1 MNPFF
6 EEYET
11 PFKIPPFE
19 KIKFEHYEPAFMQG
33 IDEHQKEIVKIA
45 QNEKEP
51 TFENTLE
58 ALESSGKTLD
68 KVANV
73 FYNLLGSNTNDEF
86 DALAVKM
93 SPLLSAH
100 NDKILLNKKLF
111 ERIKILKSN
120 EPSLKLS
127 DEQKRLLDETYK
139 RFQRAGANLDQ
150 EAMIRLTEI
159 NSSLSS
165 LSVQF
170 DQNVLKETNGYSLII
185 DDPDDLQGLPNEEI
199 RQASLLASSEGHD
212 GKWVF
217 KPTRVS
223 MYPFL
228 TYSEKREL
236 RENLYKSYILRGDN
250 DNDFDNKEIIKK
262 MVALRKEKANL
273 MGFETHADYVLDN
286 TMAKTTLNVNK
297 LLDTVWN
304 PGIEKA
310 KGEVEAMQEIILEE
324 GGNFKLEA
332 WDWWHY
338 SEKLRQEKFDF
349 KEEEVKPYFS
359 EDKVLKGAFEV
370 AKKLFEIT
378 FTERDDLPKYRED
391 IRTFVVEDFNNQV
404 IGIFYTDFT
413 QRPNKGGGAWMNT
426 FRSQSKFEGKTIPI
440 VINVCNFPPK
450 NVDGV
455 SLLSFEQVE
464 TLFHEFGHGLHGL
477 LSDVNYPSL
486 SGTAV
491 TRDYVEFPSQMME
504 NWAREP
510 EVIKTFAK
518 HYITGETIPDEL
530 LAKISEARTF
540 NEGFE
545 TSEYVAAAHLDMA
558 FHMEKDSIEDID
570 AFEDETLK
578 NLGLIPEIE
587 SRYRS
592 TYFGHIFAGGYSSGY
607 YSYLWTEV
615 LEADAFE
622 AFKQNGLY
630 HKETADKLKK
640 YVYSSGN
647 TKDLMEQYVKFRG
660 KEPDI
665 QPLLEKRGL
674 N

>member
-100 NDKILLNKKLF
+100 NDKILLNKELF
-111 ERIKILKSN
+111 ERIKFLKSN

-370 AKKLFEIT
+370 AEKLFEIT

-450 NVDGV
+450 NIDGV

>member
-100 NDKILLNKKLF
+100 NDKILLNKELF

-297 LLDTVWN
+297 LLDTVWK
-304 PGIEKA
+304 PGIAKA

-530 LAKISEARTF
+530 LAKISEAGTF

>member
-100 NDKILLNKKLF
+100 NDKILLNKELF

-185 DDPDDLQGLPNEEI
+185 DDPDDLQGLPDEEI

-310 KGEVEAMQEIILEE
+310 KGEVEAMQKIILEE

-370 AKKLFEIT
+370 AEKLFEIT

>member
-1 MNPFF
+1 MGFQTNESKYVSIFNP
-6 EEYET
+6 
-11 PFKIPPFE
+11 
-19 KIKFEHYEPAFMQG
+19 
-33 IDEHQKEIVKIA
+33 
-45 QNEKEP
+45 
-51 TFENTLE
+51 
-58 ALESSGKTLD
+58 
-68 KVANV
+68 
-73 FYNLLGSNTNDEF
+73 
-86 DALAVKM
+86 
-93 SPLLSAH
+93 
-100 NDKILLNKKLF
+100 
-111 ERIKILKSN
+111 
-120 EPSLKLS
+120 
-127 DEQKRLLDETYK
+127 
-139 RFQRAGANLDQ
+139 
-150 EAMIRLTEI
+150 
-159 NSSLSS
+159 
-165 LSVQF
+165 
-170 DQNVLKETNGYSLII
+170 
-185 DDPDDLQGLPNEEI
+185 
-199 RQASLLASSEGHD
+199 
-212 GKWVF
+212 
-217 KPTRVS
+217 
-223 MYPFL
+223 
-228 TYSEKREL
+228 YSEKREL

-370 AKKLFEIT
+370 AEKLFEIT

-530 LAKISEARTF
+530 L
-540 NEGFE
+540 
-545 TSEYVAAAHLDMA
+545 
-558 FHMEKDSIEDID
+558 
-570 AFEDETLK
+570 
-578 NLGLIPEIE
+578 
-587 SRYRS
+587 
-592 TYFGHIFAGGYSSGY
+592 
-607 YSYLWTEV
+607 
-615 LEADAFE
+615 
-622 AFKQNGLY
+622 
-630 HKETADKLKK
+630 KK
-640 YVYSSGN
+640 YLRQEHS
-647 TKDLMEQYVKFRG
+647 T
-660 KEPDI
+660 
-665 QPLLEKRGL
+665 RGL
-674 N
+674 KHQNM

>member
-45 QNEKEP
+45 QNENEP

-100 NDKILLNKKLF
+100 NDKILLNKELF

-370 AKKLFEIT
+370 AEKLFEIT

>member
-100 NDKILLNKKLF
+100 NDKILLNKELF

-273 MGFETHADYVLDN
+273 LGFETHADYVLDN

-297 LLDTVWN
+297 LLDTVWK
-304 PGIEKA
+304 PGIAKA

-370 AKKLFEIT
+370 AEKLFEIT

-450 NVDGV
+450 NIDGV

-530 LAKISEARTF
+530 LAKISEAGTF

-545 TSEYVAAAHLDMA
+545 TSEYVAAAYLDMA

>member
-100 NDKILLNKKLF
+100 NDKILLNKELF
-111 ERIKILKSN
+111 ERIKFLKSN

-359 EDKVLKGAFEV
+359 EDKVLQGAFEV
-370 AKKLFEIT
+370 AEKLFEIT